1 MGTKDP
7 APLPETI
14 SAQERFI
21 STYRMSPVGAGK
33 RGRQHR
39 SHRHHQHRKLGQFG
53 LIMTIGLT
61 LDAMNREFTAPE
73 RTGSWFHGVQMVRR
87 MRTVMLMVPVCREF
101 SFLGRAFRLRPAS
114 RVGGAGGGGLLDWES
129 EQKVEMTFGDFGASV
144 SAGALPAGE
153 LYAAGR

>member
-61 LDAMNREFTAPE
+61 LDAMKPGIHCA
-73 RTGSWFHGVQMVRR
+73 RTHWI
-87 MRTVMLMVPVCREF
+87 
-101 SFLGRAFRLRPAS
+101 LGF
-114 RVGGAGGGGLLDWES
+114 
-129 EQKVEMTFGDFGASV
+129 MTFRWSGACE
-144 SAGALPAGE
+144 P
-153 LYAAGR
+153 